1 MLGIVSSDQLAQQP
15 RIMNQMVLPNE
26 LSKTES
32 AAEKLLEQVAFEEC
46 TRLCRM
52 GSDPEEIQECM
63 EYCEKLIYTTVEMQ
77 RLAHTRQRPTSMLF
91 EGMAEAASN
100 QLHQMSE
107 GQSHPSDHEDL
118 TVVPAPASSY
128 KLLSRES
135 MNILCMLSLTLGCL
149 AVLLFVFAQR
159 HFKHDFGSGGH

>member
-15 RIMNQMVLPNE
+15 RTMNQMVLPNE

-91 EGMAEAASN
+91 EGIAEAASN

-107 GQSHPSDHEDL
+107 GQSNNSD
-118 TVVPAPASSY
+118 
-128 KLLSRES
+128 
-135 MNILCMLSLTLGCL
+135 N
-149 AVLLFVFAQR
+149 
-159 HFKHDFGSGGH
+159 

>member
-1 MLGIVSSDQLAQQP
+1 
-15 RIMNQMVLPNE
+15 
-26 LSKTES
+26 
-32 AAEKLLEQVAFEEC
+32 
-46 TRLCRM
+46 
-52 GSDPEEIQECM
+52 M

-91 EGMAEAASN
+91 EGIAEAASN

-107 GQSHPSDHEDL
+107 GQSHHSDHEDL

-135 MNILCMLSLTLGCL
+135 MNMLCMLSLTLGCL
-149 AVLLFVFAQR
+149 AVLFFVFAQR
-159 HFKHDFGSGGH
+159 HFKHDFCSGGHQYLPRPGQQSNKAEQDNGKPTDLSNHPGRPAMSGPAKVYDEYDRVDRR